1 MSWEIAS
8 AQSIGGRGN
17 QEDAFAVLGQ
27 GNGKPRL
34 LAVADGA
41 GGHAD
46 GEKASRAA
54 IDRLSKAFAEA
65 PHDVSAARQWMTR
78 SFAEADRDIAAL
90 GEGQMAP
97 RTTLV
102 LAWIGDKQAL
112 AGHIGDSRLYHFR
125 DGKLAFRSR
134 DHSVV
139 QLLLDMGRL
148 KESEVSDH
156 PDRSRLTKALGGGD
170 GAEPEM
176 TELALARGDGLA
188 LCSDGVW
195 EHVETGE
202 IEIALRAPALDR
214 AADELVRLAVERG
227 GKGADNAT
235 LVLARLR

>member
-1 MSWEIAS
+1 MNWEIAS
-8 AQSIGGRGN
+8 AQSLGGRGN
-17 QEDAFAVLGQ
+17 QEDAFAVLGR
-27 GNGKPRL
+27 GDGKPRL

-54 IDRLSKAFAEA
+54 IERLSKAFAETPTDA
-65 PHDVSAARQWMTR
+65 SAARQWMTR
-78 SFAEADRDIAAL
+78 SFAEVDRDIAAL

-97 RTTLV
+97 RTTLALV
-102 LAWIGDKQAL
+102 WVGDKQAL

-148 KESEVSDH
+148 KESEVRDH

-176 TELALARGDGLA
+176 TDLTLARGDGLA

-195 EHVETGE
+195 EQVETGE
-202 IEIALRAPALDR
+202 IEIALRAPALDL
-214 AADELVRLAVERG
+214 AADELVRRAVERG
-227 GKGADNAT
+227 GTGADNAT
-235 LVLARLR
+235 LILARLR